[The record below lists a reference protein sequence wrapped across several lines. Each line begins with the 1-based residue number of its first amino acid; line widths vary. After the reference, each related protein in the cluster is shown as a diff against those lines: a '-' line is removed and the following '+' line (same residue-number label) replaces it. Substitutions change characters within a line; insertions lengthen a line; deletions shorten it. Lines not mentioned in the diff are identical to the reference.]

1 MKARL
6 TRSDW
11 ARIAAATVLALLAL
25 IVVSALGLWQFDR
38 AYRDDITQ
46 QVLAAPAQPVQAL
59 VAPASYLPEFDFAH
73 AVTVAGIV
81 DPTRALLSC
90 QDAGTCLLLAP
101 VQISPQQHV
110 AVVFSSHT
118 RPDSASALAE
128 FRATASRDVTVSG
141 RVQPSEAIIRPNA
154 LLERADEISLITTN
168 ELVLRWGIAL
178 LDGYVVADGVN
189 VELNLP
195 PSGISWRNLGY
206 AWQWWSFAAFIV
218 FLLGRYVLDVRNDRA
233 RAMRSA

>member
-1 MKARL
+1 MKARF

-25 IVVSALGLWQFDR
+25 TVVSALGLWQFDR
-38 AYRDDITQ
+38 AYRDDIKQ
-46 QVLAAPAQPVQAL
+46 QVLAAPAQSVQAL

-73 AVTVAGIV
+73 AVKVMGSV
-81 DPTRALLSC
+81 DPARALLSC
-90 QDAGTCLLLAP
+90 RDTGQCLLLAP
-101 VQISPQQHV
+101 VQISPERHM
-110 AVVFSSHT
+110 AVVFSSHA
-118 RPDSASALAE
+118 REDSAAALAS
-128 FRATASRDVTVSG
+128 FRATASRDVLVSG

-154 LLERADEISLITTN
+154 LLERTDDISLITTN
-168 ELVLRWGIAL
+168 ELVLRWGLAL

-218 FLLGRYVLDVRNDRA
+218 FLLGRYVLDVRNDRV